1 MLHRTREDIA
11 IKRNVIGS
19 LGTTTEV
26 TVISVPITEKSV
38 RRFMLMQDDYIQL
51 EFSLPIELPNGNTS
65 DAPIH
70 FAIGDFVDDELFGR
84 FVITEEQMPKY
95 NTGTG
100 GYDYSLRLD
109 RDYMAGKQWI
119 HCLIA
124 NGRRMEC
131 TWSLTDR
138 LSVHAQQVADGF
150 NTILQPAVRTIVD
163 PINGNRYVSDGYA
176 ISIGNEARFSEV
188 KFLSYE
194 GVNLIEAMQ
203 MIADAWECEWWV
215 TDEETIVGDT
225 TYKRTIHFGKCEG
238 AGNRYDLALGE
249 NVESMDV
256 NRDQQTY
263 ANRIFGYGGT
273 QNVPETYDRKLI
285 FTVTTNDV
293 NGFRDNNR
301 PLDNDMVA
309 GESSAVVVPIT
320 MNETATQSGNTYTQ
334 GSSHITITSNHT
346 LTGYLRVAMRIESD
360 DWDLGMSL
368 PTATARL
375 ILHVGNTTQTLDE
388 SGELSRVKDESTM
401 DSTAWVWNYAVALNK
416 AITAQGQ
423 TEVYLEVVWTLTNNV
438 GYTLDSPTFDN
449 EMSNIQAVSGED
461 GGTKSVK
468 VIPYGTS
475 DEYDATFKAENGY
488 ISFVS
493 AYPQDWDIGS
503 QYEVKPLNI
512 NIPINYYTRDYQV
525 EGMSAVGER
534 RIHLSGNRYR
544 EIAGVTA
551 IVEAMVIWENEYP
564 KINLRIKAGSIW
576 RSTKTD
582 VIEHSD
588 GSVSRENW
596 TQYSFSAEYSDDD
609 SETWKDFEFDTAWIM
624 DGCKLQAAFTSPTAA
639 QQSGYQLG
647 GMTFDVGYNK
657 LQNRFTIIRNE
668 DFGASLPNDYIKP
681 QDEDTFFLVGWNP
694 LAMEELGLITAS
706 QNRLEAKVNAYLQAL
721 QDGQFTFTCRMMS
734 KWGFD
739 LCANRFY
746 VNNEEDDMD
755 IGNDEPFFVNNAA
768 ADIDET
774 NDLAFYVSNDFTKYA
789 LLEAGARVKVWHDA
803 LPSGYKESRVIGYEF
818 KLDLPYDKPV
828 YTIGETEAYSRLK
841 KIEKELTKL

>member
-1 MLHRTREDIA
+1 MNPRSQATID
-11 IKRNVIGS
+11 IKRNGQIEPVA
-19 LGTTTEV
+19 
-26 TVISVPITEKSV
+26 SVLITAKSV

-51 EFSLPIELPNGNTS
+51 EFSL
-65 DAPIH
+65 AAAVH
-70 FAIGDFVDDELFGR
+70 FAIGDFIDDIFGR
-84 FVITEEQMPKY
+84 FVITDEQMPKVS
-95 NTGTG
+95 NTTG
-100 GYDYSLRLD
+100 GYDYTLRFD
-109 RDYMAGKQWI
+109 KDYKAGKQWL
-119 HCLIA
+119 HCLIV
-124 NGRRMEC
+124 NGQRMETC
-131 TWSLTDR
+131 WSLTDR
-138 LSVHAQQVADGF
+138 LSVHAQMIAD
-150 NTILQPAVRTIVD
+150 NYNISANPTRTTIQD
-163 PINGNRYVSDGYA
+163 PIEGNRYISTGYA

-215 TDEETIVGDT
+215 TDEETVVDDT
-225 TYKRTIHFGKCEG
+225 TYKHTIHFGKCED
-238 AGNRYDLALGE
+238 AGDAYDFRLGE

-293 NGFRDNNR
+293 NGFRDNNH

-334 GSSHITITSNHT
+334 GSIHITITSNHT
-346 LTGYLRVAMRIESD
+346 LTGHLRVAMRIESD
-360 DWDLGMSL
+360 DWDFGMSL

-388 SGELSRVKDESTM
+388 SGELGRVKDESTM

-416 AITAQGQ
+416 AMTAQGQ
-423 TEVYLEVVWTLTNNV
+423 TEVYLEVIWTLTNYV
-438 GYTLDSPTFDN
+438 GYTFDSPTFDN
-449 EMSNIQAVSGED
+449 EMSNIQAVSGEA

-475 DEYDATFKAENGY
+475 DEYDATYKAENGY
-488 ISFVS
+488 ISFDS
-493 AYPQDWDIGS
+493 AYPQGWGIGS
-503 QYEVKPLNI
+503 RYMVKPLNI
-512 NIPINYYTRDYQV
+512 NIPINYYTRDYEV

-564 KINLRIKAGSIW
+564 KMNLRIKAGSIW
-576 RSTKTD
+576 RSTKID
-582 VIEHSD
+582 VTKHID
-588 GSVSRENW
+588 GSVSRENC

-609 SETWKDFEFDTAWIM
+609 DETWKDFEFDTAWIM
-624 DGCKLQAAFTSPTAA
+624 DGCKLQAAFTSPTTA

-647 GMTFDVGYNK
+647 GMTFYVDYNK

-681 QDEDTFFLVGWNP
+681 QDHDTFFLVGWNP

-706 QNRLEAKVNAYLQAL
+706 QNRLESKVNAYLQAL
-721 QDGQFTFTCRMMS
+721 QEGQFTFTCHMMS

-739 LCANRFY
+739 LCAHRFY
-746 VNNEEDDMD
+746 ANNESGDANTE
-755 IGNDEPFFVNNAA
+755 NDEPFFVNNVSGDG
-768 ADIDET
+768 DIT
-774 NDLAFYVSNDFTKYA
+774 NDLEFYVSNGYTEYA
-789 LLEAGARVKVWHDA
+789 LLEAGAKVKVWHDA

-818 KLDLPYDKPV
+818 KLDLPFDTPTYI
-828 YTIGETEAYSRLK
+828 IGETDAYSRLK